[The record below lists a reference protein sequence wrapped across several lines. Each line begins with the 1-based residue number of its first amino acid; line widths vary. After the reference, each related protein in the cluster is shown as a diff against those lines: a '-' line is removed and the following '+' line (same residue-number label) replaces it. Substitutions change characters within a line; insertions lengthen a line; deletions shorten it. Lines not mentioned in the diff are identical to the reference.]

1 MVLLVNKSK
10 KTLKLF
16 LFQGM
21 PRHAI
26 RPQVV
31 DPKTAVPT
39 EVAPP
44 TFQERT
50 ESSIHDPP
58 TSSSQP
64 PTQEPTTDSDLAAD
78 SKTPKKRKP
87 VSVSQWHKHK
97 RAIAASHPELSAVEQ
112 LIMAKK
118 TYTPAG
124 RIRSAQSLH
133 REAFLLRNPSHGLA
147 PGELEKAIRAD
158 LIARI

>member
-1 MVLLVNKSK
+1 MVLLVKKSK
-10 KTLKLF
+10 KPVLN
-16 LFQGM
+16 M

-26 RPQVV
+26 RPQAV
-31 DPKTAVPT
+31 DTKTAVPT
-39 EVAPP
+39 EVVPP

-50 ESSIHDPP
+50 ESGIHDPSP
-58 TSSSQP
+58 SLPQA
-64 PTQEPTTDSDLAAD
+64 PTQEPAMDTEVATD

-87 VSVSQWHKHK
+87 ASVSQWHAHK

-133 REAFLLRNPSHGLA
+133 REAFLLRNPTHGLA
-147 PGELEKAIRAD
+147 PEELEKAIRAD